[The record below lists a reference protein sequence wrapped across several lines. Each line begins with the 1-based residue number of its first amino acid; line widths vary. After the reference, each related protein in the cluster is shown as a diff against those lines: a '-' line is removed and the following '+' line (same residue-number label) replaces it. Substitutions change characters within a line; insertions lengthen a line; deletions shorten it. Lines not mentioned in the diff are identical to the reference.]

1 MTESIQYLT
10 NKQGERIGVFLD
22 LETYHQLTN
31 QSVVDSEL
39 LTNLS
44 VDELQALVE
53 IKLSTN
59 TQTELDDLLKRNTEN
74 QLSTDES
81 VTLNDLLTKIDQLN
95 ILKTRARY
103 TLNNLQGSSRVAWC
117 LYCCR
122 FATENSQSF

>member
-22 LETYHQLTN
+22 LETYHQLIN
-31 QSVVDSEL
+31 QSVVDSEI

-44 VDELQALVE
+44 VDELQALAE

-59 TQTELDDLLKRNTEN
+59 TQTELDDLLKRNSEN

-103 TLNNLQGSSRVAWC
+103 SLNQIQGSSRVA
-117 LYCCR
+117 
-122 FATENSQSF
+122 

>member
-103 TLNNLQGSSRVAWC
+103 TLNNLQGSSRVA
-117 LYCCR
+117 
-122 FATENSQSF
+122 

>member
-22 LETYHQLTN
+22 LETYHQLRN

-103 TLNNLQGSSRVAWC
+103 TLNNLQGSSRVA
-117 LYCCR
+117 
-122 FATENSQSF
+122 